1 MYCQY
6 QVNSIK
12 YQDKRPMLDHEAA
25 YILFQNGTEQNAI
38 ARIMKRTEKTIGD
51 WKKKYKWDDRRRQHH
66 TSKETSMERL
76 QKLIDYQLRALEQKV
91 NAAQEDNPDELKL
104 IDKGDIDALSKMYAA
119 VKGDERTW
127 TDYVT
132 VMREYYDYLQ
142 TKDQTLAK
150 ETLDHADTFLD
161 LKRRTL

>member
-1 MYCQY
+1 M
-6 QVNSIK
+6 
-12 YQDKRPMLDHEAA
+12 QDQDAA
-25 YILFQNGTEQNAI
+25 YILYQNGTEQKDI
-38 ARIMKRTEKTIGD
+38 ARILNRSEKTIGD
-51 WKKKYKWDDRRRQHH
+51 WKKKNKWDDRRRQHH
-66 TSKETSMERL
+66 TSKETSSERL
-76 QKLIDYQLRALEQKV
+76 QMLIDYQLRALEQKV
-91 NAAQEDNPDELKL
+91 KAAQAENPDELKL

-132 VMREYYDYLQ
+132 VMREYYEYLQ